1 MKKSMAGQGAAGAL
15 LLAGL
20 MMSAGAMAASGDPVT
35 GGSGT
40 VTINVPIVTS
50 TCSVAVPTQ
59 VNLDPVDKNSL
70 NLSNT
75 YVTGKDFDI
84 VFSNCKDKNLQM
96 SVQAS
101 RPTPSIGTGA
111 AGGLFDSGDP
121 DGEFHYALLL
131 PKDADIT
138 GGGVPYGG
146 STKVFATDNT
156 HPVLIK
162 PGSDNYTLT
171 SNVELS
177 TWGSGSSMANVGSAL
192 SASFT
197 YNVTYQ

>member
-1 MKKSMAGQGAAGAL
+1 MKKSTAGQGAAGAL

-50 TCSVAVPTQ
+50 TCSVTVPTEM
-59 VNLDPVDKNSL
+59 NFDPIDRSWLLSL
-70 NLSNT
+70 SESTAGRTLGRKS
-75 YVTGKDFDI
+75 FDT
-84 VFSNCKDKNLQM
+84 VFSNCKDKTLQM

-101 RPTPSIGTGA
+101 KQSNQLA
-111 AGGLFDSGDP
+111 FFDSGDP
-121 DGEFHYALLL
+121 DRVLYYYITL
-131 PKDADIT
+131 PMDADIT
-138 GGGVPYGG
+138 GGGISYFGN
-146 STKVFATDNT
+146 TKAFALDNT

-162 PGSDNYTLT
+162 PGSDNYTM
-171 SNVELS
+171 SANVNLY
-177 TWGSGSSMANVGSAL
+177 WGGSSTANIGSAL

-197 YNVTYQ
+197 YNITYQ

>member
-20 MMSAGAMAASGDPVT
+20 MMSAGAMAASGDPVQ

-50 TCSVAVPTQ
+50 TCSVAVPTE
-59 VNLDPVDKNSL
+59 VNLDPVDINSL
-70 NLSNT
+70 NLSST
-75 YVTGKDFDI
+75 YVEGKDFNI

-96 SVQAS
+96 SVQA
-101 RPTPSIGTGA
+101 PLVVPSSVADGR
-111 AGGLFDSGDP
+111 FDSGDP
-121 DGEFHYALLL
+121 DGRFSYALLM

-138 GGGVPYGG
+138 GGGVSYTS
-146 STKVFATDNT
+146 STRAFALDNT
-156 HPVLIK
+156 NPVLIK

-177 TWGSGSSMANVGSAL
+177 SNNRSSLANVGSAL

-197 YNVTYQ
+197 YNISYQ